1 MNRSATRRRAAAAI
15 TLAALTSGGLLAGP
29 AAASTPGTATLTVRI
44 FEDRYPDGT
53 FDDTSL
59 DGWGETDRLRATG
72 YVYLQDSAGAWYATG
87 PEDSG
92 EYVFDGIALG
102 EAKVHVGDP
111 NVSESVAFFVSDD
124 DGATLMPHAEVGFT
138 GGTFLF
144 PGSDERIP
152 WSGPTALGG
161 LGTVTVDGA
170 QSEALLGMTAVG
182 ASVQVLSAT
191 DGTPVA
197 DQATVTF
204 LANGER
210 IASTLVADGVT
221 SYPGTR
227 RLVPVS
233 LGIEVTPVRGLA
245 VAEVTARSSISG
257 QPLAVSY
264 ENGAYLADATGLATY
279 FDRAEF
285 SVRLIDAATGA
296 EQCKKG
302 GWAAHTQPAFR
313 NQGQCVSFFATAR
326 GGRG

>member
-15 TLAALTSGGLLAGP
+15 TLAGLASGGLLAGP
-29 AAASTPGTATLTVRI
+29 AAASTPETATLTVRI
-44 FEDRYPDGT
+44 FEDRYPDGA
-53 FDDTSL
+53 FDDTL
-59 DGWGETDRLRATG
+59 LNGWGETDRLRATG

-92 EYVFDGIALG
+92 EYVFDGIAPG
-102 EAKVHVGDP
+102 EAQVHVGDP
-111 NVSESVAFFVSDD
+111 NVTESVAFFVSDD

-144 PGSDERIP
+144 PGSDQRLA
-152 WSGPTALGG
+152 WSGPTSLGG

-170 QSEALLGMTAVG
+170 ASEALIGMTAVG
-182 ASVQVLSAT
+182 ASAQVLSAA
-191 DGTPVA
+191 DGAPVA

-227 RLVPVS
+227 RLLPVA
-233 LGIEVTPVRGLA
+233 LGIEVAPVRGLA

-257 QPLAVSY
+257 QPLTVTY
-264 ENGAYLADATGLATY
+264 DDGAYIADVTGLATY

-296 EQCKKG
+296 EQCKRG
-302 GWAAHTQPAFR
+302 GWTASTQPAFS

-326 GGRG
+326 GGRS